1 MEELMDTQWECPL
14 RPLDCIFAPRHVA
27 VIGATDKAHSVGR
40 TVLSKLLRPLHRL
53 RGSP

>member
-1 MEELMDTQWECPL
+1 METQWKCPR
-14 RPLDCIFAPRHVA
+14 RPLDSIFAPRHVA
-27 VIGATDKAHSVGR
+27 VIGATHKQHSVGR